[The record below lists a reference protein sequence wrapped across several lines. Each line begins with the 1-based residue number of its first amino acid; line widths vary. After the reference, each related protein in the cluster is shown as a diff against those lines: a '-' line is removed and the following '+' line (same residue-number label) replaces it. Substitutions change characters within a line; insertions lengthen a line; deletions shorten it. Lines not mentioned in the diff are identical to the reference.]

1 MSATQQL
8 SAPPAWEK
16 EHLWLFLLALG
27 FDPGKAAAGRVSTHI
42 CLGVNMFDKPNKDA
56 FSIVVHFL
64 FSSVDQSHCNE
75 IFRFCFPLTD
85 KKADSEFRKH
95 SYEWL
100 RRISDECGNSFPPV
114 VASLFLSPGG
124 SKFIH
129 LMYCFAR
136 YVIMQ
141 HVKADS
147 AGAGI
152 PYPEAVNSR
161 PPDLNI
167 AVAKYHVA
175 RSRFL
180 HSLQKEDFLIEELQK
195 KAQHFSKRIR
205 DLKFENAD
213 LDKQLQKME
222 KGVNPSQNN
231 TAERVGKVRCLWT
244 HITETLTRLQ
254 KEIEVVDSVV
264 KGHIDQ
270 YILDGTSVAINV
282 PRPLLEKVEKDMH
295 QFHVGNVYEEG
306 KLNVLTVV
314 HLLNKALEILMHER
328 WRIDKNALKLDLQ
341 YMEGKTKY
349 QNINLQG
356 LKSLRQ
362 KLNREDCVSI
372 KQSISKKQQEW
383 DLKWENCLGQSPF
396 HLIKNP
402 DHALDLLPA
411 MSPLSFSPATEEAYK
426 SSVFCQYPASIP
438 DSTKKKSF
446 QKTEFEIAGKAS
458 RCQGSS
464 AGVIADRM
472 AVPSSSLATAS
483 ENETWVSSEKGS
495 VTETPKAADHSSYQL
510 LRYKGRNSR
519 PAKAVKKKQADT
531 FKTPSSVKRDDPLKK
546 AQEQLAEQMADV
558 VVSNSPQSTR
568 GGGGQELEDLIG
580 TLISDPFLP
589 KKQIPRTPENL
600 ITEIRSSWK
609 KAIQDEEASSV
620 ELNHTKAIKDIQE
633 DRVPASRNQVDS
645 SMACFMSSC
654 MSDTAESPFL
664 EAQSPF
670 CFQQVVTGRSEL
682 LTHQAAAG
690 PVDEMFWKQGLTHT
704 VPGKCETK
712 NPELGLLKTE
722 RASELEDV
730 PWNSIAA
737 ETLPPCVSQ
746 NSSMCTTV
754 SWDGLPIGSGSDSRE
769 VIQLGILQESLPG
782 EGALI
787 SLNKSCKDFELD
799 EVREDSSTL
808 PDCVAGSECKLDLQ
822 SIRRRLEALKK
833 SVLENSLP
841 SKKQIPRCRS
851 EFSLSLA
858 SLEAHNVLTPSGKPY
873 ASDAELARKPS
884 HTTPLERKILLSPL
898 SSLPSTPQREQPGS
912 QDRGDLLNEK

>member
-1 MSATQQL
+1 MSAQQL
-8 SAPPAWEK
+8 PPPPAWEK
-16 EHLWLFLLALG
+16 EHLWLYLLALG
-27 FDPGKAAAGRVSTHI
+27 FDPEKAAAGRVSSHL

-64 FSSVDQSHCNE
+64 FSNVDQSHCTE
-75 IFRFCFPLTD
+75 IFRFCFPPTD
-85 KKADSEFRKH
+85 KKTDSEFRKH

-136 YVIMQ
+136 YVILQ
-141 HVKADS
+141 HVKVDS

-180 HSLQKEDFLIEELQK
+180 HGLQKEDFLIQELQK
-195 KAQHFSKRIR
+195 KALHFSKRIR

-222 KGVNPSQNN
+222 KGINPSQNN
-231 TAERVGKVRCLWT
+231 TAERVEKARCLWT
-244 HITETLTRLQ
+244 QITETLTRLQ

-270 YILDGTSVAINV
+270 YVLDGTSVAISV

-349 QNINLQG
+349 QNVNLQG

-362 KLNREDCVSI
+362 KLKREDCVSI

-402 DHALDLLPA
+402 DPALDLLPA

-446 QKTEFEIAGKAS
+446 QKTELELPGKTS

-464 AGVIADRM
+464 AGVIAERM
-472 AVPSSSLATAS
+472 AMPSSSPATAS

-519 PAKAVKKKQADT
+519 PTKTARKKQADT
-531 FKTPSSVKRDDPLKK
+531 FKTPSSVKREDPLKK

-558 VVSNSPQSTR
+558 VLSNSPQSTR
-568 GGGGQELEDLIG
+568 GEGQELEDLVG
-580 TLISDPFLP
+580 TLMSDPFLT

-600 ITEIRSSWK
+600 IAEIRSSWK

-620 ELNHTKAIKDIQE
+620 ERNHTEAIKEIPE
-633 DRVPASRNQVDS
+633 DRVPVSRNRVDS

-664 EAQSPF
+664 EGRSPF
-670 CFQQVVTGRSEL
+670 CFQQVVTGCSEL

-690 PVDEMFWKQGLTHT
+690 PTDEMFWKEGSTHT

-712 NPELGLLKTE
+712 NPELGPKTE
-722 RASELEDV
+722 RASELEDA

-746 NSSMCTTV
+746 NSSMSTTV

-769 VIQLGILQESLPG
+769 VIQLGILQETLPE
-782 EGALI
+782 EGALV
-787 SLNKSCKDFELD
+787 SLNNSCKDFELD
-799 EVREDSSTL
+799 EAREDSNAL
-808 PDCVAGSECKLDLQ
+808 PDCVAGSEGKLDLQ
-822 SIRRRLEALKK
+822 SIRRRLEMLKK
-833 SVLENSLP
+833 SALENSLP
-841 SKKQIPRCRS
+841 SIKQIPRCRS
-851 EFSLSLA
+851 EFSLSPA
-858 SLEAHNVLTPSGKPY
+858 SLEAHSVLTPSGKPY

-884 HTTPLERKILLSPL
+884 HMTLLERTILLSPL
-898 SSLPSTPQREQPGS
+898 GSLPSTPQREHSGS
-912 QDRGDLLNEK
+912 QDRGEK